1 MTCVGVFVYGVD
13 CGLCDWLIARVGLS
27 YRGVDV
33 CVMSEKSQPVGGPG
47 LSWVV
52 EAKGKLL

>member
-1 MTCVGVFVYGVD
+1 MLVSVVYGVD

-47 LSWVV
+47 SSWVV
-52 EAKGKLL
+52 EAKGKLF